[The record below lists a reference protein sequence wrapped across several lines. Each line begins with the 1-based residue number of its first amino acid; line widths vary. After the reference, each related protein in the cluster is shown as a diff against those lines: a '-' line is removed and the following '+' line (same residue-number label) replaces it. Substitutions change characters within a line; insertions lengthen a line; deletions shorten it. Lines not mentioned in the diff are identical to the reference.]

1 MPGQTRGNEAVLLI
15 PGLWMG
21 GNIMRVFA
29 YQLRAAGFTTENFSY
44 RMLRQG
50 LEANCRR
57 LQRRINSSS
66 DERIHLV
73 GHSLGGVLAL
83 QTLVRYPEAISGRV
97 VCLGSPLLNTMAGRH
112 LATSRIGSRMLGRTL
127 PEAVFE
133 HPLESW
139 RGVQDVG
146 VVAGSVG
153 LGLGMIVTPRLRRPH
168 DGVVEVAETCLPGIT
183 DHLELR
189 VNHTGLLLSR
199 EAATQTAH
207 FLHHG
212 RFQRA

>member
-1 MPGQTRGNEAVLLI
+1 MASQTRGKEAVLLI
-15 PGLWMG
+15 PGLWMVG
-21 GNIMRVFA
+21 GIMQVLA
-29 YQLRAAGFTTENFSY
+29 YRLRAAGFTTENFSY

-50 LEANCRR
+50 LEANRCR

-66 DERIHLV
+66 HERIHLV

-83 QTLVRYPEAISGRV
+83 QTLARYPEAISGRV
-97 VCLGSPLLNTMAGRH
+97 VCLGSPLLNSMAGRR
-112 LATSRIGSRMLGRTL
+112 LAASRIGSRMLGRTL

-133 HPLESW
+133 RPLESW
-139 RGVQDVG
+139 HGVQEVG

-153 LGLGMIVTPRLRRPH
+153 AGLGMIVTPRLRRPH

-189 VNHTGLLLSR
+189 VNHTGLLLSKL
-199 EAATQTAH
+199 AADQTAH
-207 FLHHG
+207 FLRHG
-212 RFQRA
+212 RFQRV

>member
-1 MPGQTRGNEAVLLI
+1 MPNQTRGNEAVLLI

-29 YQLRAAGFTTENFSY
+29 YQLRVAGFTTENFSY

-57 LQRRINSSS
+57 LKRRINSSS
-66 DERIHLV
+66 HERIHLV

-83 QTLVRYPEAISGRV
+83 QTLARYPEAISGRV

-153 LGLGMIVTPRLRRPH
+153 VGLGMIVTPRLRRPH

-189 VNHTGLLLSR
+189 VNHTGLLLSKI
-199 EAATQTAH
+199 AATQTAH

>member
-1 MPGQTRGNEAVLLI
+1 MASDTCGNEAVLLI
-15 PGLWMG
+15 PGLWMVG
-21 GNIMRVFA
+21 DVMRVLA
-29 YQLRAAGFTTENFSY
+29 YQLRDAGFTTENFSY
-44 RMLRQG
+44 RMLREG

-57 LQRRINSSS
+57 LQQRISNSSH
-66 DERIHLV
+66 EPLHLV

-83 QTLVRYPEAISGRV
+83 QTLTRYPEAIAGRV
-97 VCLGSPLLNTMAGRH
+97 VCLGSPLLNTITGRR

-139 RGVQDVG
+139 RGAQDLG

-153 LGLGMIVTPRLRRPH
+153 AGLGMFVTRRLKRPH
-168 DGVVEVAETCLPGIT
+168 DGVVEVAETGLPGIT
-183 DHLELR
+183 DHIELR
-189 VNHTGLLLSR
+189 VNHLGLLLSKD
-199 EAATQTAH
+199 AARQTAH

-212 RFQRA
+212 RFRHA

>member
-1 MPGQTRGNEAVLLI
+1 MASQTRGKDAVLLI
-15 PGLWMG
+15 PGLWTVG
-21 GNIMRVFA
+21 GIMQVLA

-66 DERIHLV
+66 YEQIHLV

-83 QTLVRYPEAISGRV
+83 QTLARYPEAISGRV
-97 VCLGSPLLNTMAGRH
+97 VCLGSPLLNSMAGRR
-112 LATSRIGSRMLGRTL
+112 LAASRIGSRMLGRTL

-133 HPLESW
+133 RPLESW
-139 RGVQDVG
+139 HGVQDVG

-153 LGLGMIVTPRLRRPH
+153 AGLGMIVTPRLRRPH

-189 VNHTGLLLSR
+189 VNHTGLLLSKL
-199 EAATQTAH
+199 AADQTAH
-207 FLHHG
+207 FLQHG

>member
-1 MPGQTRGNEAVLLI
+1 MASQTRGEDAVLLI
-15 PGLWMG
+15 PGLWMV
-21 GNIMRVFA
+21 GNIMRVLA
-29 YQLRAAGFTTENFSY
+29 YHLRAAGFTTEIFSY
-44 RMLRQG
+44 QMLRHG

-57 LQRRINSSS
+57 LQRRIDGSSH
-66 DERIHLV
+66 ERLHLV

-83 QTLVRYPEAISGRV
+83 QTLTRYPEAISGRV
-97 VCLGSPLLNTMAGRH
+97 VCLGSPLLNTKAGRRM
-112 LATSRIGSRMLGRTL
+112 ADSRIGSEMLGRTL

-139 RGVQDVG
+139 HGTQEVG
-146 VVAGSVG
+146 VIAGSVA

-183 DHLELR
+183 DHLDLH

-199 EAATQTAH
+199 DAATQTAH

>member
-29 YQLRAAGFTTENFSY
+29 YQLRVAGFTTDNFSY

-66 DERIHLV
+66 HERIHLV

-83 QTLVRYPEAISGRV
+83 QTLARYPEAISGRV
-97 VCLGSPLLNTMAGRH
+97 VCLGSPLLNTMAGRR

-139 RGVQDVG
+139 RGAQDVG

-168 DGVVEVAETCLPGIT
+168 DGVVEVAETCLPGVT

>member
-1 MPGQTRGNEAVLLI
+1 MPNQTRGNEAVLLI

-29 YQLRAAGFTTENFSY
+29 YQLRVAGFTTENFSY

-66 DERIHLV
+66 HERIHLV

-83 QTLVRYPEAISGRV
+83 QTLARYPEAISGRV
-97 VCLGSPLLNTMAGRH
+97 VCLGSPLLNTMAGRR